1 MEQKVILLVE
11 DNQDDVELTL
21 RAFNKSKINNQI
33 VTVDDGVKALDYL
46 FGRGEYSGQPARP
59 MPAVILL
66 DLKLPRMNGI
76 EVLKEIR
83 RNDKTKLI
91 PVVILTSSLEDQD
104 LIASYMTGANSYIR
118 KPVDFTKFIESV
130 QQLGVYWLLLN
141 ESPKSLK

>member
-46 FGRGEYSGQPARP
+46 FGRGEYANQPARP